1 MRLMAV
7 LLVGLAAC
15 KPSMPAPPPDM
26 QRQHAAKSLMNVA
39 RILKLRGGGDE
50 GIGGMSDFSCNPKA
64 SYTGVDEDV
73 AYPRPFYRG
82 VEEETEERAP
92 LRVQTLH
99 LDITVGVEWHP

>member
-1 MRLMAV
+1 MAV